1 MRKGKKGTP
10 HLLFPIH
17 YPGFQAFVLIY
28 KTYIGSHLY
37 FSPHHRATPSADVIN
52 NQFWRLPRSYPRR
65 PRPLPTSTLRS
76 PVASPSE
83 SPRLPPIFFKVCLT
97 TSLSVRFKGR
107 SALLDLAIMAATG
120 TMVGLA
126 LTSSLGGGEFQ
137 VLAHEAMR
145 STHHAQGPNPPNS
158 CSISPPSWRPCRATE
173 RVVRSFPARRHI
185 PVLGCHS

>member
-1 MRKGKKGTP
+1 MRKGKKGTPHLLFPIHYPAMRKGKKGTP

-83 SPRLPPIFFKVCLT
+83 SPRLPPIFFKVWPHNFI
-97 TSLSVRFKGR
+97 VRPVQRTF
-107 SALLDLAIMAATG
+107 
-120 TMVGLA
+120 
-126 LTSSLGGGEFQ
+126 
-137 VLAHEAMR
+137 
-145 STHHAQGPNPPNS
+145 
-158 CSISPPSWRPCRATE
+158 C
-173 RVVRSFPARRHI
+173 PARS
-185 PVLGCHS
+185 CHHGGHWNHGGSGSDVQPGGR

>member
-1 MRKGKKGTP
+1 MHLKKPSFHRTD
-10 HLLFPIH
+10 
-17 YPGFQAFVLIY
+17 
-28 KTYIGSHLY
+28 
-37 FSPHHRATPSADVIN
+37 FSPSWSHKSDSLPNFGVNTRAVPVPYPPAPSAV
-52 NQFWRLPRSYPRR
+52 P
-65 PRPLPTSTLRS
+65 PLPHQS
-76 PVASPSE
+76 PLACLPS
-83 SPRLPPIFFKVCLT
+83 SLKCGLT
-97 TSLSVRFKGR
+97 TSSSVRFQGR